1 MQKIV
6 PSAHRKKRPLLLLLG
21 SIVLFML
28 CAILLFAFPPS
39 NSLSLFTLNISLIP
53 LFLILLFFFL
63 FSFTTY
69 LFKNKNHGIL
79 LGSFVV
85 TYLIFRLN
93 NITHPFFFILL
104 IALFLTIE
112 ILFSLDKKRP
122 PASS

>member
-1 MQKIV
+1 MQKII
-6 PSAHRKKRPLLLLLG
+6 PSSHRKKRPLLLLVG
-21 SIVLFML
+21 SIILFILCGVLL
-28 CAILLFAFPPS
+28 VAFPPN
-39 NSLSLFTLNISLIP
+39 NSVSLLSLNITLVP

-63 FSFTTY
+63 FSITTY

-79 LGSFVV
+79 FGSFVI